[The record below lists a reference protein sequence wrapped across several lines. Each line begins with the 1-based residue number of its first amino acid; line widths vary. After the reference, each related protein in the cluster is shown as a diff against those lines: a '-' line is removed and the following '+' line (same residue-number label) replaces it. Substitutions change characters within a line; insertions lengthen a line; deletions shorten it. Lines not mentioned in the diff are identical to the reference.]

1 MIAFLVADAVGPA
14 NMIVA
19 QTRSITDR
27 SIGWPTWEQWQ
38 RVLLIEDYNTRV
50 VVFGT
55 AILGCAAGAVG
66 CFTLLR
72 KRALMGDAISHATL
86 PGIAM
91 AFILANFFGWNSK
104 SLPLLLCGATVT
116 GLLGVGVI
124 LVLRNLTRLKE
135 DTALGVVLSVFFG
148 AGIALLGVIQQ
159 MPSGHAA
166 GLESFVF
173 GKTASMG
180 AADAKLIAAAALLC
194 LAVCGL
200 LYKELKLL
208 CFDEAFAGSRGFPVV
223 ALDLALMS
231 TVVIISIV
239 GLQAVGLI
247 LMVALLI
254 IPAASARFWTEQLWQ
269 MLLIASLLGT
279 ISGMFGAAT
288 SACSPIFRLV
298 R

>member
-1 MIAFLVADAVGPA
+1 
-14 NMIVA
+14 
-19 QTRSITDR
+19 
-27 SIGWPTWEQWQ
+27 
-38 RVLLIEDYNTRV
+38 
-50 VVFGT
+50 
-55 AILGCAAGAVG
+55 
-66 CFTLLR
+66 
-72 KRALMGDAISHATL
+72 MGDAISHATL

-247 LMVALLI
+247 LMVA
-254 IPAASARFWTEQLWQ
+254 IPHHSGC
-269 MLLIASLLGT
+269 LG
-279 ISGMFGAAT
+279 SVLDGAAL
-288 SACSPIFRLV
+288 ADAVDRIAARNDQWHVRGGNQRRSPIFRLV